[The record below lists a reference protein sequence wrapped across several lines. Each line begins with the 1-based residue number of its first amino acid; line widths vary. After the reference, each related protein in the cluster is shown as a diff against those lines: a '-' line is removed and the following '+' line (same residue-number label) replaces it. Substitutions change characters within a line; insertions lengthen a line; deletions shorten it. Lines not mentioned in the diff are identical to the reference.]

1 VIVEERMI
9 PGHGLSLRLFVPFS
23 ALTLMVGWQEG
34 HLASIALLIPRS
46 SVLEQ
51 VEEEDPQAEEV
62 DPEEWLTQIHL
73 EK

>member
-1 VIVEERMI
+1 
-9 PGHGLSLRLFVPFS
+9 
-23 ALTLMVGWQEG
+23 MVGWQEG